1 MCRRKKEEEERKRIE
16 KLKADKIEREKRRIE
31 VENRIA
37 LEKKKADLESN
48 ETQNR
53 SEIDSKEK
61 ADEAE
66 GNFSSFFHMT
76 TFLTSHFVKICQNDF
91 AHELRSEIVLRGSYK
106 MVPTWTSFES
116 IFSEEILL
124 PVDWATA
131 KDGEGNIYYYHL
143 KTRETTWD
151 RPKLTSCD
159 LKEKE
164 NKLKRQLERFIGELL
179 LSYRDPDAQVGRIT
193 KDEDYR

>member
-1 MCRRKKEEEERKRIE
+1 MWRRKKEEEERKRIE

-66 GNFSSFFHMT
+66 GNFDPQREIFRN
-76 TFLTSHFVKICQNDF
+76 FLHDPWSNFERLPPNWDVADINGEGVIQNCTSVDPLIIH
-91 AHELRSEIVLRGSYK
+91 
-106 MVPTWTSFES
+106 
-116 IFSEEILL
+116 FSEEILL

>member
-66 GNFSSFFHMT
+66 GNFSNFFTWPHVGT
-76 TFLTSHFVKICQNDF
+76 ILKGSLIHFSNKPFCED
-91 AHELRSEIVLRGSYK
+91 
-106 MVPTWTSFES
+106 
-116 IFSEEILL
+116 L
-124 PVDWATA
+124 P
-131 KDGEGNIYYYHL
+131 E
-143 KTRETTWD
+143 
-151 RPKLTSCD
+151 
-159 LKEKE
+159 
-164 NKLKRQLERFIGELL
+164 
-179 LSYRDPDAQVGRIT
+179 
-193 KDEDYR
+193 

>member
-1 MCRRKKEEEERKRIE
+1 M
-16 KLKADKIEREKRRIE
+16 KADKIEREKRRIE

-66 GNFSSFFHMT
+66 GKLSFHILTSFDLE
-76 TFLTSHFVKICQNDF
+76 FLT
-91 AHELRSEIVLRGSYK
+91 L
-106 MVPTWTSFES
+106 
-116 IFSEEILL
+116 FSEEILL

-164 NKLKRQLERFIGELL
+164 NKLKRQLERYIGELL

>member
-66 GNFSSFFHMT
+66 
-76 TFLTSHFVKICQNDF
+76 
-91 AHELRSEIVLRGSYK
+91 
-106 MVPTWTSFES
+106 
-116 IFSEEILL
+116 EEILL

>member
-1 MCRRKKEEEERKRIE
+1 MYRRKKEEEERKRIE

-66 GNFSSFFHMT
+66 GKFDLIYNFERLPQYVANLSPREPF
-76 TFLTSHFVKICQNDF
+76 KIVP
-91 AHELRSEIVLRGSYK
+91 LRTPL
-106 MVPTWTSFES
+106 
-116 IFSEEILL
+116 
-124 PVDWATA
+124 
-131 KDGEGNIYYYHL
+131 
-143 KTRETTWD
+143 
-151 RPKLTSCD
+151 
-159 LKEKE
+159 
-164 NKLKRQLERFIGELL
+164 
-179 LSYRDPDAQVGRIT
+179 
-193 KDEDYR
+193 

>member
-66 GNFSSFFHMT
+66 GNFDLIWPLAIFFHDRWYN
-76 TFLTSHFVKICQNDF
+76 FERK
-91 AHELRSEIVLRGSYK
+91 
-106 MVPTWTSFES
+106 SFYS

>member
-66 GNFSSFFHMT
+66 GNFLKFFTWPEVRFEGVLQNGTHVN
-76 TFLTSHFVKICQNDF
+76 HFWL
-91 AHELRSEIVLRGSYK
+91 H
-106 MVPTWTSFES
+106 
-116 IFSEEILL
+116 FSEEILL

>member
-66 GNFSSFFHMT
+66 GNFLKFFT
-76 TFLTSHFVKICQNDF
+76 WPEVGTILNKLVRF
-91 AHELRSEIVLRGSYK
+91 EGSYK
-106 MVPTWTSFES
+106 MVPTWTTFDS

>member
-1 MCRRKKEEEERKRIE
+1 M
-16 KLKADKIEREKRRIE
+16 
-31 VENRIA
+31 VQFVF
-37 LEKKKADLESN
+37 
-48 ETQNR
+48 QNCTLVDPL
-53 SEIDSKEK
+53 II
-61 ADEAE
+61 
-66 GNFSSFFHMT
+66 H
-76 TFLTSHFVKICQNDF
+76 
-91 AHELRSEIVLRGSYK
+91 
-106 MVPTWTSFES
+106 
-116 IFSEEILL
+116 FSEEILL

-164 NKLKRQLERFIGELL
+164 NKLKRQLERYIGELL

>member
-1 MCRRKKEEEERKRIE
+1 M
-16 KLKADKIEREKRRIE
+16 KLKVI
-31 VENRIA
+31 
-37 LEKKKADLESN
+37 
-48 ETQNR
+48 
-53 SEIDSKEK
+53 
-61 ADEAE
+61 
-66 GNFSSFFHMT
+66 
-76 TFLTSHFVKICQNDF
+76 
-91 AHELRSEIVLRGSYK
+91 
-106 MVPTWTSFES
+106 WTSFQHMKFIE
-116 IFSEEILL
+116 IFSLTFVIHILEEILL

>member
-1 MCRRKKEEEERKRIE
+1 MYRRKKEEEERKRIE

-66 GNFSSFFHMT
+66 GNFDLIS
-76 TFLTSHFVKICQNDF
+76 
-91 AHELRSEIVLRGSYK
+91 AHEIYRNFLHDLCNPYFRRNFITRG
-106 MVPTWTSFES
+106 
-116 IFSEEILL
+116 L
-124 PVDWATA
+124 
-131 KDGEGNIYYYHL
+131 GNGQGW
-143 KTRETTWD
+143 R
-151 RPKLTSCD
+151 
-159 LKEKE
+159 
-164 NKLKRQLERFIGELL
+164 RQYLL
-179 LSYRDPDAQVGRIT
+179 LSFENA
-193 KDEDYR
+193 